1 MMIQPGTP
9 APDFQIPDQNGET
22 VSLSS
27 FRGQKVVLYFYP
39 RDNTP
44 GCSREAAA
52 YRDALP
58 EFEALGVKVFGL
70 SKDSSASHKRFAD
83 KYELPFTLL
92 ADTETAVLQDYGA
105 WQEKKMYGKVSMGT
119 VRSTVLIDENGVVEK
134 VWPKGQTGR
143 QRRRRPRLLK
153 GAKRHNRGLIP
164 IVRSTQKILK
174 KDFFDK
180 LKTVLPHAKPSFFT
194 FPSNFHPKNRQF
206 FQKRDKSPLTT
217 GENLV

>member
-134 VWPKGQTGR
+134 VWPKAKPDTNAADV
-143 QRRRRPRLLK
+143 LAYLK
-153 GAKRHNRGLIP
+153 GERA
-164 IVRSTQKILK
+164 
-174 KDFFDK
+174 
-180 LKTVLPHAKPSFFT
+180 
-194 FPSNFHPKNRQF
+194 
-206 FQKRDKSPLTT
+206 
-217 GENLV
+217 

>member
-1 MMIQPGTP
+1 MMIQPGTL

-92 ADTETAVLQDYGA
+92 SDTETAVLQDYGA

-134 VWPKGQTGR
+134 VWPKAKPDTNAADV
-143 QRRRRPRLLK
+143 LAYLK
-153 GAKRHNRGLIP
+153 GEKA
-164 IVRSTQKILK
+164 
-174 KDFFDK
+174 
-180 LKTVLPHAKPSFFT
+180 
-194 FPSNFHPKNRQF
+194 
-206 FQKRDKSPLTT
+206 
-217 GENLV
+217 

>member
-92 ADTETAVLQDYGA
+92 SDTETAVLQGYGA

-134 VWPKGQTGR
+134 VWPKAKPDTNAADV
-143 QRRRRPRLLK
+143 LAYLK
-153 GAKRHNRGLIP
+153 GEKA
-164 IVRSTQKILK
+164 
-174 KDFFDK
+174 
-180 LKTVLPHAKPSFFT
+180 
-194 FPSNFHPKNRQF
+194 
-206 FQKRDKSPLTT
+206 
-217 GENLV
+217 

>member
-22 VSLSS
+22 VSISS

-119 VRSTVLIDENGVVEK
+119 VRSTVLIDEDGVVEK
-134 VWPKGQTGR
+134 VWPKAKPDTNAADV
-143 QRRRRPRLLK
+143 LAYLK
-153 GAKRHNRGLIP
+153 GEKA
-164 IVRSTQKILK
+164 
-174 KDFFDK
+174 
-180 LKTVLPHAKPSFFT
+180 
-194 FPSNFHPKNRQF
+194 
-206 FQKRDKSPLTT
+206 
-217 GENLV
+217 

>member
-83 KYELPFTLL
+83 KYE
-92 ADTETAVLQDYGA
+92 
-105 WQEKKMYGKVSMGT
+105 GT

-134 VWPKGQTGR
+134 VWPKAKPDTNAADV
-143 QRRRRPRLLK
+143 LAYLK
-153 GAKRHNRGLIP
+153 GEKA
-164 IVRSTQKILK
+164 
-174 KDFFDK
+174 
-180 LKTVLPHAKPSFFT
+180 
-194 FPSNFHPKNRQF
+194 
-206 FQKRDKSPLTT
+206 
-217 GENLV
+217 

>member
-9 APDFQIPDQNGET
+9 APDFQIPDQNGKT

-134 VWPKGQTGR
+134 VWPKAKPDTNAADV
-143 QRRRRPRLLK
+143 LAYLK
-153 GAKRHNRGLIP
+153 GEKA
-164 IVRSTQKILK
+164 
-174 KDFFDK
+174 
-180 LKTVLPHAKPSFFT
+180 
-194 FPSNFHPKNRQF
+194 
-206 FQKRDKSPLTT
+206 
-217 GENLV
+217 

>member
-70 SKDSSASHKRFAD
+70 SKDSSASPKRFAD

-134 VWPKGQTGR
+134 VWPKAKPDTNAADV
-143 QRRRRPRLLK
+143 LAYLK
-153 GAKRHNRGLIP
+153 GEKA
-164 IVRSTQKILK
+164 
-174 KDFFDK
+174 
-180 LKTVLPHAKPSFFT
+180 
-194 FPSNFHPKNRQF
+194 
-206 FQKRDKSPLTT
+206 
-217 GENLV
+217 

>member
-134 VWPKGQTGR
+134 VWP
-143 QRRRRPRLLK
+143 
-153 GAKRHNRGLIP
+153 
-164 IVRSTQKILK
+164 
-174 KDFFDK
+174 
-180 LKTVLPHAKPSFFT
+180 
-194 FPSNFHPKNRQF
+194 
-206 FQKRDKSPLTT
+206 
-217 GENLV
+217 

>member
-83 KYELPFTLL
+83 KYEPPFTLL

-134 VWPKGQTGR
+134 VWPKAKPDTNAADV
-143 QRRRRPRLLK
+143 LAYLK
-153 GAKRHNRGLIP
+153 GEKA
-164 IVRSTQKILK
+164 
-174 KDFFDK
+174 
-180 LKTVLPHAKPSFFT
+180 
-194 FPSNFHPKNRQF
+194 
-206 FQKRDKSPLTT
+206 
-217 GENLV
+217 

>member
-9 APDFQIPDQNGET
+9 APDFQIPDKNGET

-92 ADTETAVLQDYGA
+92 ADTKTAVLQDYGA

-134 VWPKGQTGR
+134 VWPKAKPDTNAADV
-143 QRRRRPRLLK
+143 LAYLK
-153 GAKRHNRGLIP
+153 GEKA
-164 IVRSTQKILK
+164 
-174 KDFFDK
+174 
-180 LKTVLPHAKPSFFT
+180 
-194 FPSNFHPKNRQF
+194 
-206 FQKRDKSPLTT
+206 
-217 GENLV
+217 

>member
-1 MMIQPGTP
+1 MIIQPGTP

-22 VSLSS
+22 VSLSA

-134 VWPKGQTGR
+134 VWPKAKPDTNAADV
-143 QRRRRPRLLK
+143 LAYLK
-153 GAKRHNRGLIP
+153 GEKA
-164 IVRSTQKILK
+164 
-174 KDFFDK
+174 
-180 LKTVLPHAKPSFFT
+180 
-194 FPSNFHPKNRQF
+194 
-206 FQKRDKSPLTT
+206 
-217 GENLV
+217 

>member
-22 VSLSS
+22 VSLSA

-119 VRSTVLIDENGVVEK
+119 VRSTVLIDENGIVEK
-134 VWPKGQTGR
+134 VWPKAKPDTNAADV
-143 QRRRRPRLLK
+143 LAYLK
-153 GAKRHNRGLIP
+153 GEKA
-164 IVRSTQKILK
+164 
-174 KDFFDK
+174 
-180 LKTVLPHAKPSFFT
+180 
-194 FPSNFHPKNRQF
+194 
-206 FQKRDKSPLTT
+206 
-217 GENLV
+217 

>member
-22 VSLSS
+22 VSLSA

-92 ADTETAVLQDYGA
+92 SDTETAVLQDYGA

-134 VWPKGQTGR
+134 VWPKAKPDTNAADV
-143 QRRRRPRLLK
+143 LAYLK
-153 GAKRHNRGLIP
+153 GEKA
-164 IVRSTQKILK
+164 
-174 KDFFDK
+174 
-180 LKTVLPHAKPSFFT
+180 
-194 FPSNFHPKNRQF
+194 
-206 FQKRDKSPLTT
+206 
-217 GENLV
+217 

>member
-1 MMIQPGTP
+1 MMIQPRTP

-134 VWPKGQTGR
+134 VWPKAKPDTNAADV
-143 QRRRRPRLLK
+143 LAYLK
-153 GAKRHNRGLIP
+153 GEKA
-164 IVRSTQKILK
+164 
-174 KDFFDK
+174 
-180 LKTVLPHAKPSFFT
+180 
-194 FPSNFHPKNRQF
+194 
-206 FQKRDKSPLTT
+206 
-217 GENLV
+217 

>member
-92 ADTETAVLQDYGA
+92 SDTETAVLQDYGA

-134 VWPKGQTGR
+134 VWPK
-143 QRRRRPRLLK
+143 
-153 GAKRHNRGLIP
+153 
-164 IVRSTQKILK
+164 
-174 KDFFDK
+174 
-180 LKTVLPHAKPSFFT
+180 AKPDT
-194 FPSNFHPKNRQF
+194 NAADVLAYLKDE
-206 FQKRDKSPLTT
+206 KA
-217 GENLV
+217 

>member
-1 MMIQPGTP
+1 MIQPGTP

-134 VWPKGQTGR
+134 VWPKAKPDTNAADV
-143 QRRRRPRLLK
+143 LAYLK
-153 GAKRHNRGLIP
+153 GEKA
-164 IVRSTQKILK
+164 
-174 KDFFDK
+174 
-180 LKTVLPHAKPSFFT
+180 
-194 FPSNFHPKNRQF
+194 
-206 FQKRDKSPLTT
+206 
-217 GENLV
+217 

>member
-27 FRGQKVVLYFYP
+27 FKGQKVVLYFYP

-52 YRDALP
+52 YRDVLP

-92 ADTETAVLQDYGA
+92 SDTETAVLQDYGA

-119 VRSTVLIDENGVVEK
+119 VRSTVLIDENGIVEK
-134 VWPKGQTGR
+134 VWPKAKPDTNAADV
-143 QRRRRPRLLK
+143 LAYLK
-153 GAKRHNRGLIP
+153 GEKA
-164 IVRSTQKILK
+164 
-174 KDFFDK
+174 
-180 LKTVLPHAKPSFFT
+180 
-194 FPSNFHPKNRQF
+194 
-206 FQKRDKSPLTT
+206 
-217 GENLV
+217 

>member
-92 ADTETAVLQDYGA
+92 ADTETAA
-105 WQEKKMYGKVSMGT
+105 SQENAARQAKKMYGKVSMGT

-134 VWPKGQTGR
+134 VWPKAKPDTNAADV
-143 QRRRRPRLLK
+143 LAYLK
-153 GAKRHNRGLIP
+153 GEKA
-164 IVRSTQKILK
+164 
-174 KDFFDK
+174 
-180 LKTVLPHAKPSFFT
+180 
-194 FPSNFHPKNRQF
+194 
-206 FQKRDKSPLTT
+206 
-217 GENLV
+217 

>member
-9 APDFQIPDQNGET
+9 APDFQIPDQNGKT
-22 VSLSS
+22 VSRSS

-134 VWPKGQTGR
+134 VWPKAKPDTNAADV
-143 QRRRRPRLLK
+143 LAYLK
-153 GAKRHNRGLIP
+153 GEKA
-164 IVRSTQKILK
+164 
-174 KDFFDK
+174 
-180 LKTVLPHAKPSFFT
+180 
-194 FPSNFHPKNRQF
+194 
-206 FQKRDKSPLTT
+206 
-217 GENLV
+217 